1 MCASV
6 CISALFARVRPPS
19 QHLTHPSIYTCSFQN
34 DNVNDLNVTWNDT
47 TETVLIKIPGGNRAL
62 LGTGN
67 PNPNYVIIKIEA
79 SENWTG
85 WISSMSVSQIT

>member
-1 MCASV
+1 MT
-6 CISALFARVRPPS
+6 S
-19 QHLTHPSIYTCSFQN
+19 QNTGWLDAGERSMLGINDGDTCSFQN